1 MLWWAKE
8 ERKKEWHRV
17 YCVFIAKFLGLPLE
31 DSISNSMWSH
41 GSDHNNSYW
50 YPVVAAFTSLKA
62 QSSWKRMDH
71 TENQPKRPYPP
82 ESLTRSE
89 APCIPASLVNKGAW
103 LVQKLSDFLRIFNT
117 THGVP
122 KGTWTLLVLWC
133 FYKWIWR
140 ISYLKLTS
148 FGKNGLKWIFT
159 PKKSLAL
166 KHNSPLN

>member
-1 MLWWAKE
+1 MSFKGTCLQKQKTLTEEDKVLWWAKE

-89 APCIPASLVNKGAW
+89 APCIPASLVNKGTW
-103 LVQKLSDFLRIFNT
+103 LV
-117 THGVP
+117 
-122 KGTWTLLVLWC
+122 LVLWC

-148 FGKNGLKWIFT
+148 FGKNSPPLKWIFT
-159 PKKSLAL
+159 PKKSHTL